1 MNEDNLVEWMPP
13 EMIECI
19 FHHLEIQS
27 LCRAS
32 MTCVS
37 WFDTIRNND
46 FLWKPH
52 CLAIQDVCKRE
63 VDDDQKNG
71 YSWKDILLR
80 NYKKSQVIHGWLSGR
95 FSNIDLP
102 TLLSE
107 TTIGYSWRDILLR
120 NYKKSQVKHG
130 WLSGRFSN
138 IDLPTLLSKTT
149 MCQMD
154 AETWGEILE
163 AELNGSEIKNDS
175 RESGC
180 YIIRNNHSLRKP
192 HCEAIQA
199 VCKREVDDGQK
210 NGYSWKDIHLRNDK
224 KSQVKH
230 GWLSGRFSNI
240 DLPTLLSE
248 TTMCPMD
255 AETWGKILE
264 AELNGSKIKNDS
276 RESGY

>member
-1 MNEDNLVEWMPP
+1 
-13 EMIECI
+13 
-19 FHHLEIQS
+19 
-27 LCRAS
+27 

-107 TTIGYSWRDILLR
+107 TTMCPMDAETWGKILEAELNGSEIKNDSRESGCYTIRNNDSLQKPHCEAIQAVRKREIDDDRKSGYSWRSCQSASLVSNKLILPGSNLLSSVMMLVYLFQDILLR

-180 YIIRNNHSLRKP
+180 YTPKT
-192 HCEAIQA
+192 
-199 VCKREVDDGQK
+199 K
-210 NGYSWKDIHLRNDK
+210 
-224 KSQVKH
+224 
-230 GWLSGRFSNI
+230 
-240 DLPTLLSE
+240 
-248 TTMCPMD
+248 
-255 AETWGKILE
+255 LE
-264 AELNGSKIKNDS
+264 
-276 RESGY
+276 